1 MSQVGAADAVAK
13 GEQHFGNAAHANAA
27 DAYEMN
33 ALNLGKHK
41 DLIVKEWTGGCRS
54 RLTV

>member
-1 MSQVGAADAVAK
+1 MSQVGAADAVTK
-13 GEQHFGNAAHANAA
+13 GEQHFGNAAHADAS

-41 DLIVKEWTGGCRS
+41 DSIVKE
-54 RLTV
+54 